1 MPDRPDTLA
10 ASLKAGISERLHDV
24 AGNAALLGI
33 VALLGL
39 TVWVAC
45 IAGLVAALAPYWGMV
60 PALFFVALFIAVIA
74 LVLLVVVQRRTQA
87 QRARAAMR
95 QAETRRKSQAALL
108 ATLPGLLRNRSGA
121 LVVVSGLAIGAMI
134 VAALKAEDDV

>member
-10 ASLKAGISERLHDV
+10 ASLKAGISERLHDE
-24 AGNAALLGI
+24 AGNAELLGI
-33 VALLGL
+33 VAFLWL

-45 IAGLVAALAPYWGMV
+45 IAGLVAALAPHWGMV

-134 VAALKAEDDV
+134 VAALQAEDDV